1 MSAIKGLLP
10 ENSDTYETALAEA
23 ADHTLPVPYADILN
37 PELTPT
43 EWLPLLAAHES
54 VDLWFE
60 DWTDERKREMIADSL
75 ALSKLIG
82 TRAAAQRFLD
92 YVDTEIIHKV
102 SYPQK
107 FPVGRIAVRLTPVFS
122 PEFVARFL
130 LKVTL
135 YSRKNAVCTTRTAV
149 GKAHVK
155 PIDKTP
161 MERAKLALVLSKA
174 SDTEYSVNFA
184 HRLPITL
191 DDIDSIDLDAGYV
204 LGAYKDRI
212 RL

>member
-1 MSAIKGLLP
+1 MSTAGDLLP
-10 ENSDTYETALAEA
+10 SNSEVFERALAEA
-23 ADHTLPVPYADILN
+23 ISDTLPVPYAEIMN
-37 PELTPT
+37 PATAPAK
-43 EWLPLLAAHES
+43 WLPWLAVNES
-54 VDLWFE
+54 VKLWLE
-60 DWTDERKREMIADSL
+60 DWPDERKRAMIAGSS
-75 ALSKLIG
+75 ALSKLVG
-82 TRAAAQRFLD
+82 TRAAAERFLA

-135 YSRKNAVCTTRTAV
+135 HSRKNAVCVTRAAV
-149 GKAHVK
+149 GKAHIK
-155 PIDKTP
+155 PIDSTP
-161 MERAKLALVLSKA
+161 LQRAKLALVLSKA
-174 SDTEYSVNFA
+174 ADTEYSVNFA

-191 DDIDSIDLDAGYV
+191 DDGDGLDLDAGHV